1 MTTIRAWFV
10 FGVLLT
16 LKVGSRIFFR
26 HKIRWIGKPLRSF
39 RRVRVVAGLN
49 HTSLYEFLYAGS
61 LPVALLWRIAR
72 HGVVPVADKT
82 IKRPVTGTFFKLLGQ
97 NVVTITRKADETW
110 EEVLRLVGPSSLV
123 VIFPEG
129 RMKRRNGLDG
139 DGNPLVVR
147 GGIADIIRLTPEGHL
162 LLAHSAGLHHI
173 QVPGQLLPK
182 PFRTL
187 RLSLEALNIPIYR
200 EEMIKKVGAAGFRS
214 AVARDIQERRD
225 RNCPWNVAQTEDEP
239 LPFVGTPP
247 PPAESEGSRQQ
258 ATGNSNP

>member
-10 FGVLLT
+10 FCVLLT
-16 LKVGSRIFFR
+16 LKLVSRVFFR
-26 HKIRWIGKPLRSF
+26 HKVRWIGKPLRSF
-39 RRVRVVAGLN
+39 RRVRVVAALN

-61 LPVALLWRIAR
+61 LPVPLLWRIAR

-82 IKRPVTGTFFKLLGQ
+82 MRRPGVGTFFKVLGQ

-110 EEVLRLVGPSSLV
+110 EEVLRLVGPNSLV

-129 RMKRRNGLDG
+129 RMKRRSGLDG

-162 LLAHSAGLHHI
+162 LLAYSAGLHHI

-187 RLSLEALNIPIYR
+187 RLSLEAVNIPIYR
-200 EEMIKKVGAAGFRS
+200 EEMLKRVGATGFRNVVCLDIQRRRDLFCPWD
-214 AVARDIQERRD
+214 VAR
-225 RNCPWNVAQTEDEP
+225 TEDRP
-239 LPFVGTPP
+239 LPFVAAPA
-247 PPAESEGSRQQ
+247 PPAPAPEAEQ
-258 ATGNSNP
+258 AAGTATKS

>member
-1 MTTIRAWFV
+1 MTTVRAWLV
-10 FGVLLT
+10 FAFLLL

-26 HKIRWIGKPLRSF
+26 HKVRWIGKPLRSF

-61 LPVALLWRIAR
+61 LPVPLLWRIAR

-82 IKRPVTGTFFKLLGQ
+82 IRRPLTGRFFKLLGQ

-110 EEVLRLVGPSSLV
+110 EEVLRLVGPESLV

-139 DGNPLVVR
+139 DGKPLTVR

-162 LLAHSAGLHHI
+162 LLAYSAGLHHI
-173 QVPGQLLPK
+173 QIPGQLLPK

-200 EEMIKKVGAAGFRS
+200 DEMMRKVGAAGFR
-214 AVARDIQERRD
+214 VEVMHDIQARRD
-225 RNCPWNVAQTEDEP
+225 RYCPWDVAQTDDEP
-239 LPFVGTPP
+239 LPFVTPQP
-247 PPAESEGSRQQ
+247 PSTPDAAAKS
-258 ATGNSNP
+258 

>member
-1 MTTIRAWFV
+1 MTTIRAWLV

-16 LKVGSRIFFR
+16 VKVGSRIFFR

-39 RRVRVVAGLN
+39 RRVRVIAALN

-61 LPVALLWRIAR
+61 LPAALLWRIAR
-72 HGVVPVADKT
+72 YGVVPLADKT
-82 IKRPVTGTFFKLLGQ
+82 SRRPLAGSFFKLLGQ

-110 EEVLRLVGPSSLV
+110 EEVLRLVGPESLV

-139 DGNPLVVR
+139 DGHPLTVR

-162 LLAHSAGLHHI
+162 LLAYSAGLHHI

-200 EEMIKKVGAAGFRS
+200 DEMLRRVGAGGFRA
-214 AVARDIQERRD
+214 AVAHEIQDRRD
-225 RNCPWNVAQTEDEP
+225 RYCPWDVAQTEDEP
-239 LPFVGTPP
+239 LPFVTPERSSEAEKKAG
-247 PPAESEGSRQQ
+247 PAD
-258 ATGNSNP
+258 